1 MGRLAVHHS
10 QFSIHYSVCQ
20 LPIANCLPGTI
31 LPPRVKT
38 NRYDHISDGELLELY
53 RADGNPQ
60 WIGILLERYT
70 LLLLGVC
77 MKYLKDE
84 EEARDCVQQI
94 FLKVLTEVGKYR
106 IEFFKSWLYMVA
118 KNHCLMRLRDK
129 GARNVKELN
138 DQHMAAPDADRG
150 ELLQSEVTYD
160 LLEEALK
167 ELNEEQRQCVILFYL
182 KKLSY
187 AQISESTGYS
197 ALQVKSYIQ
206 NGKRNLKIILD
217 RKLKQTRHR

>member
-1 MGRLAVHHS
+1 MKAS
-10 QFSIHYSVCQ
+10 
-20 LPIANCLPGTI
+20 
-31 LPPRVKT
+31 
-38 NRYDHISDGELLELY
+38 RYEHISDQELLELY
-53 RADGNPQ
+53 GRDGNQQ

-106 IEFFKSWLYMVA
+106 IDFFKSWLYMVA

-129 GARNVKELN
+129 GARSIKELK
-138 DQHMAAPDADRG
+138 DQHLAAPEADRG

-182 KKLSY
+182 KKMSY
-187 AQISESTGYS
+187 AQICERTGYS

-217 RKLKQTRHR
+217 RKLKQTGPRKA